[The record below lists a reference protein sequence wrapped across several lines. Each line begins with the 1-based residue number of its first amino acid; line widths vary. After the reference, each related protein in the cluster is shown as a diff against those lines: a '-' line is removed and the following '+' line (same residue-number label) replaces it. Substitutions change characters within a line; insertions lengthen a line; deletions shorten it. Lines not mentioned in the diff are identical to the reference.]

1 MFHKRGR
8 HVSGFCRIW
17 MCASL
22 RDSDAEWRLSFLA
35 SASPPLIGTLS
46 RVDAQYRLVRYVMKQ
61 EHSSAGC
68 RKLSGLTALV
78 FGCVLAGVTATATRA
93 ADTAALSL
101 KTTEDLYRVCT
112 VPPSDP
118 AYTETADLCEGFLI
132 GAISYHDAIAD
143 RRRLKRLVCYPA
155 SATRTEGVQ
164 AFIAWAAGHQRD
176 QKFMAD
182 PAVVGLVRGLAAKW
196 PCH

>member
-101 KTTEDLYRVCT
+101 N
-112 VPPSDP
+112 
-118 AYTETADLCEGFLI
+118 TETADLCEGFLI